1 MRYAQ
6 FTLSSQQLNYRGFP
20 LIEISENGLNL
31 NVYTPAESAEDNL
44 PVLVWIHGGANNH
57 GNASEMKFNA
67 SKLADQ
73 GIIVVSVQYRLGMYG
88 FLTLPELAEE
98 NDHGVSGNYA
108 VLDLVK
114 SLQWVHD
121 NIAGF
126 GGNPDQV
133 TIAGQSAGEY
143 NVGALLRT
151 PLAKG
156 LFQNAIVQSQPSFM
170 PAKGAQVYNDM
181 NEMQESVE

>member
-6 FTLSSQQLNYRGFP
+6 CTLSSRQLNYRGFP

-57 GNASEMKFNA
+57 GNASEIEFNA

-88 FLTLPELAEE
+88 FLTLPGLAEE

-114 SLQWVHD
+114 SLQ
-121 NIAGF
+121 
-126 GGNPDQV
+126 
-133 TIAGQSAGEY
+133 
-143 NVGALLRT
+143 
-151 PLAKG
+151 
-156 LFQNAIVQSQPSFM
+156 
-170 PAKGAQVYNDM
+170 
-181 NEMQESVE
+181 